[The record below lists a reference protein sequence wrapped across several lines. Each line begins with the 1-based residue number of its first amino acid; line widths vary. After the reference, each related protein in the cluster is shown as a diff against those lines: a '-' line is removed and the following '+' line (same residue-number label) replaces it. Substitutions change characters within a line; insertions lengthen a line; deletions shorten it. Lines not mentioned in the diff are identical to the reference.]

1 MKSICPSAIDGDL
14 LKLVPWSNGFR
25 MMEGASPLQAG
36 DVCRAEAHIVSVTN
50 TNEGKIVKVKGY
62 VYRGRQAV
70 VEVVSSF
77 LYRGRFFDYENTFET
92 TGGAQLSRHSGH

>member
-1 MKSICPSAIDGDL
+1 M
-14 LKLVPWSNGFR
+14 
-25 MMEGASPLQAG
+25 
-36 DVCRAEAHIVSVTN
+36 
-50 TNEGKIVKVKGY
+50 KVKGY

-92 TGGAQLSRHSGH
+92 TEEPSYLVTLDTDANVGVLQSKEQFEWQNTSSHCWPEHL